1 MLRSVRF
8 TFFLVE
14 MPEWLLPLKGI
25 FPTFAL
31 S

>member
-1 MLRSVRF
+1 MHDPICLI
-8 TFFLVE
+8 LVE
-14 MPEWLLPLKGI
+14 MLGRLLPLKGI